1 MFTIR
6 ITFVIKLYFMDR
18 YGLVGFPLKHSFSGK
33 FFTEKFAK
41 EKIDAEYQNFE
52 IDDINLFP
60 AVISSNSNLKGLNV
74 TIPYKECIID
84 FLDELDETA
93 QAIGA
98 VNVIKIIRSESGI
111 RLKGYNSDLI
121 GFENSIRTLINP
133 DIHRKAL
140 ILGTGG
146 ASKAVNFG
154 LKRLGLETRFVSRN
168 QHPEMLT
175 YNDLSESVFEEY
187 KIIVNAS
194 PVGTFPDIENCPA
207 IPYEYLTEDHLLY
220 DLVYNPPVTKFL
232 ELGAQNGAITKNG
245 KEMLELQAVAAWDI
259 WNS

>member
-1 MFTIR
+1 
-6 ITFVIKLYFMDR
+6 MDR
-18 YGLVGFPLKHSFSGK
+18 YGLVGFPLKHSFSAK
-33 FFTEKFAK
+33 FFSEKFSN
-41 EKIDAEYQNFE
+41 ENIDAEYLNIE

-60 AVISSNSNLKGLNV
+60 EIISSNPNLKGLNV
-74 TIPYKECIID
+74 TIPYKEQVID

-93 QAIGA
+93 ELIGA
-98 VNVIKIIRSESGI
+98 VNVIKIIRSVGGI

-121 GFENSIRTLINP
+121 GFENSIKPLINP

-154 LKRLGLETRFVSRN
+154 LKRLGLETKFVSRSER
-168 QHPEMLT
+168 PGMLT
-175 YNDLSESVFEEY
+175 YDGLTKDIFNEY
-187 KIIVNAS
+187 RVIVNAS
-194 PVGTFPDIENCPA
+194 PVGTFPDVESFPA
-207 IPYEYLTEDHLLY
+207 IPYEYLTKDHLLY
-220 DLVYNPPVTKFL
+220 DLVYNPPVTRFL
-232 ELGAQNGAITKNG
+232 ASGARKGAITKNG